1 MPKKSKIDH
10 WLSRLDTWMW
20 EAENSRDSAPHK
32 TLWHITR
39 ILFAVVRD
47 VFAGNITLHAMG
59 LVYKTLLSIV
69 PFLALSFSVLKGLGV
84 HNQLEPILQT
94 WSEPLGDQGTEL
106 VDNVVQF
113 VDNFNVGVLSSVGLG
128 LLIYTVISLVQ
139 KVEQSFNEIW
149 RVSQLRSIGQRF
161 SNYLSVIIIGP
172 VLVFSALGVTATVI
186 GSDVVSSI
194 LTIKPFGWLYSLAS
208 KIVPYFMII
217 GLFTFLYAFIPNTK
231 IKIRYAFLGAIVG
244 GILWQTTGVAFAKFF
259 AASASS
265 GSYAAIYS
273 GFAVGFISLWW
284 LYISWLI
291 LLVGASISFY
301 AQHTNQITRSR
312 IYLPS
317 AIDDEHTGLAMVY
330 RVANHFDQQ
339 GGGLK
344 VSEVE
349 SSLAMNGQAI
359 ERIRNKLIKNDIL
372 LIAGDDADQLIPAKP
387 LDKILMINVMNAL
400 RATENP
406 TSEAKE
412 NSAVSD
418 ISSIIDDAQE
428 KALDNQTI
436 SDWIRSN
443 KRLSK

>member
-1 MPKKSKIDH
+1 MPKKSKIDS

-84 HNQLEPILQT
+84 HNQLEPILQK
-94 WSEPLGDQGTEL
+94 WSEPLGEQGTEL
-106 VDNVVQF
+106 VDNIVQF

-149 RVSQLRSIGQRF
+149 RVSQLRSVGQRF

-172 VLVFSALGVTATVI
+172 VLIFSALGVTATVI
-186 GSDVVSSI
+186 GSDLVSTI
-194 LTIKPFGWLYSLAS
+194 IAIKPFGWLYSLAS
-208 KIVPYFMII
+208 KVVPYLMII

-231 IKIRYAFLGAIVG
+231 VKIRYAFLGGIVG
-244 GILWQTTGVAFAKFF
+244 GILWQTTGIAFAKFF
-259 AASASS
+259 AASANYS
-265 GSYAAIYS
+265 SYAAIYS

-291 LLVGASISFY
+291 LLIGASISFY
-301 AQHTNQITRSR
+301 AQHSHQITRTR

-317 AIDDEHTGLAMVY
+317 AIDDEHTGLAMVH
-330 RVANHFDQQ
+330 RVATHFDQH
-339 GGGLK
+339 GGGLLITD
-344 VSEVE
+344 VE
-349 SSLAMNGQAI
+349 SALSINGQAI
-359 ERIRNKLIKNDIL
+359 ERIRNKLIKNNIL
-372 LIAGDDADQLIPAKP
+372 LIGGNDGDKLIPAKP
-387 LDKILMINVMNAL
+387 LDKILIIDVMNAL

-406 TSEAKE
+406 TSED
-412 NSAVSD
+412 NTNTAVSD
-418 ISSIIDDAQE
+418 ISSIIDDAQQ
-428 KALDNQTI
+428 KALENQTI
-436 SDWIRSN
+436 SDWVRD
-443 KRLSK
+443 R